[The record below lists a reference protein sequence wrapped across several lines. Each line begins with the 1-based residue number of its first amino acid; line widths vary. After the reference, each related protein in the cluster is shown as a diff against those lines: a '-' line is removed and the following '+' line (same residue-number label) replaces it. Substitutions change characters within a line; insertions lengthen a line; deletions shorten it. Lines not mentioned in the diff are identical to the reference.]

1 MSLPIPNLDDKT
13 FSDLVEEAKKW
24 VPIYAPE
31 WTDHNVHDPGITLI
45 ELFAWLAEMQ
55 LYRLNTIT
63 EKNKLKFLKLLG
75 VTPKPATAAKVAVT
89 FSLNTH
95 VNSVLVPA
103 RTKVAATDTETGEDI
118 IFETDR
124 DIRVVPVKLARIIS
138 QGMAEIRDCTE
149 ANMLDEHFYHAFGG
163 SAEEGSILYLGFDQP
178 FPGNEKIDLMV
189 YLYESD
195 LIERGKHGDEEP
207 MIIPSAEVR
216 WEYSIT
222 ENNRCEWVELE
233 MVRDETLA
241 LLCSGTISFRTPED
255 MAKCTVPPFDD
266 ERYWIRCKVVKP
278 GYEIPPRIDAILL
291 NTLRVEQGEAVKGEI
306 IGSGTGLPNQT
317 FFLQHKPILAGSQEI
332 AINDETWTEVD
343 DFDASGPEDPHYV
356 IDYDTSKILFEDGV
370 HGLIPPKGEANIKA
384 RLYRFG
390 GGERGNI
397 KAEAINMI
405 LDVDDEELKKLTVTN
420 ASPAHGGA
428 EEETLEEAIIRARK
442 DLQERYRAVTSQDY
456 EYVAKATPGLRV
468 KRAKAIPEE
477 GSVTVVVVPESTL
490 DKPVPSDGF
499 LMTVCLHLDKH
510 RLITTGIHVKAPD
523 YVKVSVNAEVK
534 IRGRYESDKV
544 RHRLENALKT
554 FLHPLT
560 GGTEG
565 EGWPFGRSVYKSEIN
580 ELIDDVDGVDCV
592 QKLNM
597 MKEEYSYDGEEINIP
612 ESGLVY
618 SGKHSIRIIVLEE
631 ECRVEGRFS

>member
-13 FSDLVEEAKKW
+13 FSDLLEEAKKRI
-24 VPIYAPE
+24 PIYAPE

-75 VTPKPATAAKVAVT
+75 VKPKPATAAKADVT
-89 FSLNTH
+89 FTLNT
-95 VNSVLVPA
+95 NSVLVPA
-103 RTKVAATDTETGEDI
+103 RTKVAAADTETGEDI

-124 DIRVVPVKLARIIS
+124 DIHVVPVKLARIIS
-138 QGMAEIRDCTE
+138 QGMEEIRDCTE
-149 ANMLDEHFYHAFGG
+149 ANMLDEHFYHAFGE

-178 FPGNEKIDLMV
+178 FPANEKVDFMV

-207 MIIPSAEVR
+207 EIIPSAEVR
-216 WEYSIT
+216 WEYSMT
-222 ENNRCEWVELE
+222 ESNGCEWVELE

-255 MAKCTVPPFDD
+255 MAKCTVPAFDE
-266 ERYWIRCKVVKP
+266 ERYWIRCKVVKA
-278 GYEIPPRIDAILL
+278 GYEIPPRIDAIRL
-291 NTLRVEQGEAVKGEI
+291 NTVRVEQGETVEAEI

-317 FFLQHKPILAGSQEI
+317 FFLQHKPILAGSQII
-332 AINDETWTEVD
+332 AINDESWTEVD
-343 DFDASGPEDPHYV
+343 DFDASGPEDSHYV
-356 IDYDTSKILFEDGV
+356 IDYDTGEILFGDGV
-370 HGLIPPKGEANIKA
+370 HGDIPFGDNIKA
-384 RLYRFG
+384 KKYRFG
-390 GGERGNI
+390 SGETGNV
-397 KAEAINMI
+397 KAGAISKI
-405 LDVDDEELKKLTVTN
+405 PDFDELKVVN
-420 ASPAHGGA
+420 DQAASGGA
-428 EEETLEEAIIRARK
+428 EEETVEEAIIRARK
-442 DLQERYRAVTSQDY
+442 DLKERYRAVTSQDY

-477 GSVTVVVVPESTL
+477 GTVTVVVVPESTL

-510 RLITTGIHVKAPD
+510 RLITTVIHVKAPD

-544 RHRLENALKT
+544 RHRLEEALKT

-560 GGTEG
+560 GGPEG
-565 EGWPFGRSVYKSEIN
+565 DGWPFGRSVYKSELN
-580 ELIDDVDGVDCV
+580 ELIDDIEGVDCV

-597 MKEEYSYDGEEINIP
+597 MKEDYSYDGEEINIP
-612 ESGLVY
+612 DSGLVY
-618 SGKHSIRIIVLEE
+618 SGKHSIRIIVPEE
-631 ECRVEGRFS
+631 ECRVEGGFL

>member
-13 FSDLVEEAKKW
+13 FEDLVEAAKRW
-24 VPIYAPE
+24 IPIYAPE
-31 WTDHNVHDPGITLI
+31 WTDHNVHDPGITFI

-55 LYRLNTIT
+55 LYRLNSIT

-75 VTPKPATAAKVAVT
+75 VKPKPATAAKADVT
-89 FSLNTH
+89 FTLNT
-95 VNSVLVPA
+95 NSVLVPA
-103 RTKVAATDTETGEDI
+103 RTKVAATDTETGENI

-124 DIRVVPVKLARIIS
+124 DIRVVSVKLARIIS

-149 ANMLDEHFYHAFGG
+149 ANLLDGHFYHAFGER
-163 SAEEGSILYLGFDQP
+163 AEEGGTLYLGFDQP
-178 FPGNEKIDLMV
+178 FHGNEELDFMV

-207 MIIPSAEVR
+207 EIIPSAELR
-216 WEYSIT
+216 WEYSRS
-222 ENNRCEWVELE
+222 ESNGCEWVVLE

-266 ERYWIRCKVVKP
+266 ERYWIRCKVVKH
-278 GYEIPPRIDAILL
+278 GYEIPPRIDAIRL
-291 NTLRVEQGEAVKGEI
+291 NTVRVEQGETVETEF

-332 AINDETWTEVD
+332 TINKVLWTEVD

-356 IDYDTSKILFEDGV
+356 IDYDSGEILFGDGV
-370 HGLIPPKGEANIKA
+370 HGLIPPEGEANIKA
-384 RLYRFG
+384 SLYRFG

-405 LDVDDEELKKLTVTN
+405 LDIDDEELKKLTVAN
-420 ASPAHGGA
+420 ASPAHGGT
-428 EEETLEEAIIRARK
+428 EEEKLEEAIIRARK
-442 DLQERYRAVTSQDY
+442 DLQERYRAVTSEDY

-510 RLITTGIHVKAPD
+510 RLITTVIHVKSPE

-534 IRGRYESDKV
+534 IRGGYESDKV

-554 FLHPLT
+554 FLHPLK
-560 GGTEG
+560 GGSEG
-565 EGWPFGRSVYKSEIN
+565 GGWPFGRSVYKSELY
-580 ELIDDVDGVDCV
+580 ELIDDVEGVDCV

-612 ESGLVY
+612 DSGLVY
-618 SGKHSIRIIVLEE
+618 SGKHSIRIIVPEE
-631 ECRVEGRFS
+631 ECRVEG

>member
-1 MSLPIPNLDDKT
+1 MSLPIPNLDDRT
-13 FSDLVEEAKKW
+13 FSDLVEEAKKRI
-24 VPIYAPE
+24 PIYTPE

-103 RTKVAATDTETGEDI
+103 RTKVAAADTETGEDI

-124 DIRVVPVKLARIIS
+124 DIHVVPVKLARIIS
-138 QGMAEIRDCTE
+138 QGMEEIRDCTE
-149 ANMLDEHFYHAFGG
+149 ANMLDGHFYRAFGER
-163 SAEEGSILYLGFDQP
+163 AEEGGLLYLGFDQP
-178 FPGNEKIDLMV
+178 FPDNEEIDFMV

-207 MIIPSAEVR
+207 EIIPSAEVR
-216 WEYSIT
+216 WEYSMT
-222 ENNRCEWVELE
+222 ESNGCEWVELE

-255 MAKCTVPPFDD
+255 MAKCTVPPFEKD
-266 ERYWIRCKVVKP
+266 EYELYWIRCKVVKA
-278 GYEIPPRIDAILL
+278 GYEIPPRIDAIRL
-291 NTLRVEQGEAVKGEI
+291 NTVRVEQGETVEAEI

-332 AINDETWTEVD
+332 AINDESWTEVD

-356 IDYDTSKILFEDGV
+356 IDYDTGEILFGDGV
-370 HGLIPPKGEANIKA
+370 HGDIPSGDNIKA
-384 RLYRFG
+384 KKYRFG
-390 GGERGNI
+390 GGEKGNV
-397 KAEAINMI
+397 KAGEISKIPNF
-405 LDVDDEELKKLTVTN
+405 DELKVVN
-420 ASPAHGGA
+420 DQAAHGGA

-442 DLQERYRAVTSQDY
+442 DLRERYRAVTSEDY

-544 RHRLENALKT
+544 RHRLEEALKT

-560 GGTEG
+560 GGPEG
-565 EGWPFGRSVYKSEIN
+565 EGWPFGRSVYKSELY
-580 ELIDDVDGVDCV
+580 ELIDGVEGVDCV

-612 ESGLVY
+612 DSGLVY
-618 SGKHSIRIIVLEE
+618 SGKHSISIIVLEE
-631 ECRVEGRFS
+631 ECRVEGRFP

>member
-13 FSDLVEEAKKW
+13 FLDLVEEAKKW

-31 WTDHNVHDPGITLI
+31 WTDHNVHDPGITFI
-45 ELFAWLAEMQ
+45 ELLAWLVEMQ

-63 EKNKLKFLKLLG
+63 EKNKLKFLRLLG
-75 VTPKPATAAKVAVT
+75 VKPKPATAAKADVT
-89 FSLNTH
+89 FTLNT
-95 VNSVLVPA
+95 NSVLVPA
-103 RTKVAATDTETGEDI
+103 RTKVAATDTETGENI

-124 DIRVVPVKLARIIS
+124 DIRVVSVKLARIIS

-149 ANMLDEHFYHAFGG
+149 ANKLDGHFYLAFGER
-163 SAEEGSILYLGFDQP
+163 AEEGGTLYLGFDQS
-178 FPGNEKIDLMV
+178 FPGNEKIDFMV

-207 MIIPSAEVR
+207 EIIPSAEVR

-222 ENNRCEWVELE
+222 ESNGCEWVDLE
-233 MVRDETLA
+233 IVRDETLA
-241 LLCSGTISFRTPED
+241 FSCSGTISFRTPED
-255 MAKCTVPPFDD
+255 MAKCTVPPFEKD
-266 ERYWIRCKVVKP
+266 EYELYWIRCKVVKA
-278 GYEIPPRIDAILL
+278 GYEIPPRIDAIRL
-291 NTLRVEQGEAVKGEI
+291 NTVPTTQGETVEAI

-332 AINDETWTEVD
+332 AINDVLWTEVD

-356 IDYDTSKILFEDGV
+356 IDYDTSEILFGDGV
-370 HGLIPPKGEANIKA
+370 HGDIPSGDNIKA
-384 RLYRFG
+384 KKYRFG
-390 GGERGNI
+390 CGEKGNV
-397 KAEAINMI
+397 KAGEISKIPNF
-405 LDVDDEELKKLTVTN
+405 DELKVVN
-420 ASPAHGGA
+420 DQAASGGA

-442 DLQERYRAVTSQDY
+442 DLQERYRAVTSADY

-468 KRAKAIPEE
+468 KRARAIPEE

-510 RLITTGIHVKAPD
+510 RLITTVIHVKAPD

-544 RHRLENALKT
+544 RHRLEEALNT

-560 GGTEG
+560 GGPEG
-565 EGWPFGRSVYKSEIN
+565 EGWPFGRSVYKSELY
-580 ELIDDVDGVDCV
+580 ELIDDVEGVDCV

-597 MKEEYSYDGEEINIP
+597 KKEEYSYDGEEINIP
-612 ESGLVY
+612 DSGLVY
-618 SGKHSIRIIVLEE
+618 SGKHSIRIIVPEE
-631 ECRVEGRFS
+631 ECRVEGGFL

>member
-1 MSLPIPNLDDKT
+1 MSLPIPNLDDKR
-13 FSDLVEEAKKW
+13 FSDLVEEAKKR

-75 VTPKPATAAKVAVT
+75 VKPKPATAAKADVT
-89 FSLNTH
+89 FTLNT
-95 VNSVLVPA
+95 NSVLVPA
-103 RTKVAATDTETGEDI
+103 RTKVAAKDTETGDGI

-149 ANMLDEHFYHAFGG
+149 ANKLDGHFYRAFGE

-178 FPGNEKIDLMV
+178 FPANEKIDLMV

-207 MIIPSAEVR
+207 VIIPSAEVR
-216 WEYSIT
+216 WEYSMT
-222 ENNRCEWVELE
+222 ESTGCKWVDLE
-233 MVRDETLA
+233 IVGDETLA

-266 ERYWIRCKVVKP
+266 ERYGIRCRVVKS
-278 GYEIPPRIDAILL
+278 GYEIPPRIDAIRL
-291 NTLRVEQGEAVKGEI
+291 NTVRVEQGETVEAEI

-332 AINDETWTEVD
+332 AINDESWTEVD
-343 DFDASGPEDPHYV
+343 DFDASGLEDPHYV
-356 IDYDTSKILFEDGV
+356 IDYDTGEILFGDGV
-370 HGLIPPKGEANIKA
+370 HGDIPSGDNIKA
-384 RLYRFG
+384 KKYRFG
-390 GGERGNI
+390 GGEKGNV
-397 KAEAINMI
+397 KAGAISKIPNF
-405 LDVDDEELKKLTVTN
+405 DKLKVVN
-420 ASPAHGGA
+420 DQAASGGA

-442 DLQERYRAVTSQDY
+442 DLKERYRAVTSQDY
-456 EYVAKATPGLRV
+456 EYIAKATPGLRV

-534 IRGRYESDKV
+534 MKGGYESDKV
-544 RHRLENALKT
+544 RQRLEKALKT

-560 GGTEG
+560 GGPEG

-580 ELIDDVDGVDCV
+580 ELIEDVEGVDCV

-612 ESGLVY
+612 DSGLVY
-618 SGKHSIRIIVLEE
+618 SGKHSIRIIVPEE
-631 ECRVEGRFS
+631 ECRVEGGFL